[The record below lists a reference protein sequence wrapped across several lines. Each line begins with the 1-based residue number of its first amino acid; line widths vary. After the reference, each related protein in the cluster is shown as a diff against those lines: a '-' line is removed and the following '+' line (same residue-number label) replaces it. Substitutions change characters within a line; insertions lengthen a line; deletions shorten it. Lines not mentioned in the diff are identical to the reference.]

1 MPEKKEN
8 KYKKKENVF
17 LIMLWMIC
25 KIPDLK
31 NWKLIQLKC
40 FDKLNTSLKSEKSL
54 INYK

>member
-1 MPEKKEN
+1 MSEKKGN

-31 NWKLIQLKC
+31 N
-40 FDKLNTSLKSEKSL
+40 
-54 INYK
+54 